1 MLYMR
6 MFFLMTI
13 SLYTSRAILEALGI
27 ENYGIYNVV
36 GSVLILFSFLTSA
49 LSSSTRRYL
58 NYWLG
63 RNNEEALKKVFSICF
78 SIHTIIAIIIVLLG
92 ETIGLWLVNN
102 VLNLPTDRMYAAN
115 WVYQITILSAVVGI
129 LSVPFESA
137 IVAKE
142 KLSVYAYISIF
153 EAILKLVMV
162 FLLFHSPFDVLIYYA
177 ILIFVVTNIV
187 TVFKFFYCLKKFD
200 FCQPRIIFSKA
211 ESREVGSFT
220 GWSLFGQLSYVG
232 STTGVNMIINVF
244 LGVSIN
250 AAVGIA
256 NQVNNIVYNFVSNFQ
271 TSFNP
276 QLIQTYSSNN
286 MSEHR
291 LLISRASR
299 ISLYLLILISV
310 PVILNVDFLLN
321 LWLTEVPEYSP
332 QFLTAIL
339 WASVIEA
346 YGAPLW
352 MSMQAIGKIRNYQ
365 ITVSI
370 INALIIPY
378 SFFALFL
385 GYSPVWIFK
394 FKIIINIILLIY
406 RIVYILPKIQQ
417 SRQRFL
423 VDNVLRSAIIMIS
436 AFLITRLFACWIINP
451 WPKLIITTM
460 VSIGLIFG
468 LVYCFG
474 LTREEKVYVKRKIID
489 FRLKILT

>member
-6 MFFLMTI
+6 MFFLMAI
-13 SLYTSRAILEALGI
+13 SLYTSRAILEILGI
-27 ENYGIYNVV
+27 EDYGIYNVV

-58 NYWLG
+58 NYWIG

-78 SIHTIIAIIIVLLG
+78 SIHVVISVMIVFLG
-92 ETIGLWLVNN
+92 ETIGLWFVNN
-102 VLNLPTDRMYAAN
+102 VLNIPTDRMYAAN

-142 KLSVYAYISIF
+142 KLNVYAYISIF
-153 EAILKLVMV
+153 EAVLKLAMV

-177 ILIFVVTNIV
+177 ILIFIATNVI
-187 TVFKFFYCLKKFD
+187 TVFKFFYCLSKFD
-200 FCQPRIIFSKA
+200 FCRPRIVFSKT
-211 ESREVGSFT
+211 ESKEISSFT
-220 GWSLFGQLSYVG
+220 GWSLFGQVSYVG

-286 MSEHR
+286 MPEHR
-291 LLISRASR
+291 LLISRASK
-299 ISLYLLILISV
+299 ISLYLLVLISV

-321 LWLTEVPEYSP
+321 MWLTEAPEYAA

-339 WASVIEA
+339 LASVVEA

-365 ITVSI
+365 IIVST

-378 SFFALFL
+378 SFLALFL
-385 GYSPVWIFK
+385 GYSPVWIFT
-394 FKIIINIILLIY
+394 FKIIINIALLIY
-406 RIVYILPKIQQ
+406 RIGYVLPKIQQ
-417 SRQRFL
+417 SRKTFL
-423 VDNVLRSAIIMIS
+423 IDNVLRSTIIVIS
-436 AFLITRLFACWIINP
+436 TFFITGLLAYWIINP
-451 WPKLIITTM
+451 WLKLIMTTM

-474 LTREEKVYVKRKIID
+474 LTHEEKAYVKRAIVD
-489 FRLKILT
+489 FRLKFLT